1 MAGAPPSRR
10 VACVAAAALALLA
23 ARAPTA
29 AADDETHRYSV
40 SPPEPVVVWVSS
52 VTPYHNPSEVYT
64 LYGDLPICRPPRLE
78 ATPAERPPH
87 LGELVLGHALENSD
101 VDVRFRTAIDRASLC
116 RTGALDAE
124 SAKLLAYAVSNHYLI
139 AMLVDDLPVYAMLG
153 EIVLDEQAVED
164 LEAHAD
170 TPHGIADN
178 AFVYTHKTFSVAYNG
193 DQIVAVN
200 LTASEPVK
208 IEAGKAYE
216 FTYSV
221 VWVPSSDSFD
231 ARFNRYIDQDLR
243 RTQVRWFGV
252 INSAL
257 MAVFLCGT
265 VALIL
270 LRTLRADFARYLRD
284 EEGEDGGM
292 LDKAMGDETGWK
304 QVSSDVFRR
313 PQSVVLYS
321 ALVGVGSHLFLLAM
335 VVIGASLVS
344 SLHVDRGAVVKAG
357 VVTYALT
364 SAASGFFSGAFHRSL
379 YPGETSPQWIRVM
392 LLSAVLFPGLCV
404 GVAVLLSFVALG
416 YGTNSYISLWTIIK
430 LGVLWGIV
438 SVPLTVGGTIAGRR
452 FGSVSSTPFRVNPY
466 ARPVPSRP
474 WYLGG
479 TMLCIAAGLLP
490 FGSVFVEVSVSY
502 RPGKGNGA
510 PPIRTARP
518 RPHPLSFSP
527 DTSAFSSPTRAQIY
541 YIATS
546 AWGHAIYAAWALFLV
561 VLVILAMVVSCVSVV
576 SVYLLLNSEGE
587 YGGWVGRAGV
597 LRRAWDPQNLTPHT
611 HTNRPSFP
619 PQTTAGTGTPSSP
632 APPLA
637 CTSSSTPST
646 STSSRRR

>member
-1 MAGAPPSRR
+1 M
-10 VACVAAAALALLA
+10 LALLA

-64 LYGDLPICRPPRLE
+64 LYGDLPLCRPPRLE
-78 ATPAERPPH
+78 DTPAERPPH

-101 VDVRFRTAIDRASLC
+101 VDVRFRTPVDRASLC
-116 RTGALDAE
+116 STGALDAE

-430 LGVLWGIV
+430 LGLLWGVV

-490 FGSVFVEVSVSY
+490 FGSVFVE
-502 RPGKGNGA
+502 
-510 PPIRTARP
+510 
-518 RPHPLSFSP
+518 
-527 DTSAFSSPTRAQIY
+527 IY

-576 SVYLLLNSEGE
+576 SVYLLLNSEDHRWHWHSFLSGAS
-587 YGGWVGRAGV
+587 VGLYVFLYAIYFYIFKTEMTG
-597 LRRAWDPQNLTPHT
+597 LLQAAFYFGYSALACSALGIT
-611 HTNRPSFP
+611 
-619 PQTTAGTGTPSSP
+619 TGTIGTAAATAFVRAIYASIK
-632 APPLA
+632 AD
-637 CTSSSTPST
+637 
-646 STSSRRR
+646 